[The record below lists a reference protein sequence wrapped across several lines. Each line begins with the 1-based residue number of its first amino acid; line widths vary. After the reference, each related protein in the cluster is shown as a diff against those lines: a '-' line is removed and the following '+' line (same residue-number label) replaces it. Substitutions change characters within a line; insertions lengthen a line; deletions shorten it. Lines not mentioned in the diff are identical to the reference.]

1 MFGKSLLRRGKM
13 SASCCNSACAPQTTL
28 SPGYRK
34 ALWIALIVNVIMFA
48 IEIGGGLKSG
58 SVSLF
63 ADAVDFAGDAAN
75 YGISLAVLSMGL
87 AWKSR
92 AALMKG
98 ASMVAFGL
106 FILGKTG
113 WAAFCGLPPEP
124 SIMGAIAVLALIANG
139 GVALMLYAFRKGDA
153 NMRSVWL
160 CSRND
165 AIGNIAVMAAA
176 AGVLGTGTA
185 WPDLAVALLMGGL
198 ALFSGISV
206 IGHARLELLE
216 EAV

>member
-1 MFGKSLLRRGKM
+1 M
-13 SASCCNSACAPQTTL
+13 SVNCCNAACLPRTTL
-28 SPGYRK
+28 SPRYRK
-34 ALWIALIVNVIMFA
+34 ALWMALIVNVAMFI

-92 AALMKG
+92 AALVKG
-98 ASMVAFGL
+98 ASMAAFGL

-113 WAAFCGLPPEP
+113 WTALAGLPPEP
-124 SIMGAIAVLALIANG
+124 SVMGIIAVLALFANG
-139 GVALMLYAFRKGDA
+139 SVALMLYAFRNGDA

-165 AIGNIAVMAAA
+165 AIGNIAVMVAAV
-176 AGVLGTGTA
+176 GVFGTGTV
-185 WPDLAVALLMGGL
+185 WPDLLVALLMGGL
-198 ALFSGISV
+198 ALSSGISV
-206 IGHARLELLE
+206 ISHARLELSE
-216 EAV
+216 EFV

>member
-1 MFGKSLLRRGKM
+1 M
-13 SASCCNSACAPQTTL
+13 STNCCNSACAPQTTL
-28 SPGYRK
+28 SPRYRK
-34 ALWIALIVNVIMFA
+34 ALWIALIINVTMFA
-48 IEIGGGLKSG
+48 VEIGGGLKSG

-92 AALMKG
+92 AALVKG
-98 ASMVAFGL
+98 ASMGAFGL

-113 WAAFCGLPPEP
+113 WAAIGGLPPEP
-124 SIMGAIAVLALIANG
+124 SVMGAIAVLALFANG
-139 GVALMLYAFRKGDA
+139 GVALMLYAFRNGDA

-165 AIGNIAVMAAA
+165 AIGNIAVMVAA
-176 AGVLGTGTA
+176 AGVFGTGTG

-198 ALFSGISV
+198 ALSSGISV
-206 IGHARLELLE
+206 IGHARQELVGE
-216 EAV
+216 VA

>member
-1 MFGKSLLRRGKM
+1 M
-13 SASCCNSACAPQTTL
+13 STNCCNSACAPQTTL
-28 SPGYRK
+28 SPRYRK
-34 ALWIALIVNVIMFA
+34 ALWIALIINVAMFA
-48 IEIGGGLKSG
+48 VEIGGGLKSG

-92 AALMKG
+92 AALVKG
-98 ASMVAFGL
+98 ASMGAFGL

-113 WAAFCGLPPEP
+113 WATISGLPPEP
-124 SIMGAIAVLALIANG
+124 SVMGSIAVLALFANG
-139 GVALMLYAFRKGDA
+139 GVALMLYAFRNGDA

-165 AIGNIAVMAAA
+165 AIGNIAVMVAA
-176 AGVLGTGTA
+176 AGVFGTGTA

-198 ALFSGISV
+198 ALSSGISV
-206 IGHARLELLE
+206 IGHARQELVGE
-216 EAV
+216 VA